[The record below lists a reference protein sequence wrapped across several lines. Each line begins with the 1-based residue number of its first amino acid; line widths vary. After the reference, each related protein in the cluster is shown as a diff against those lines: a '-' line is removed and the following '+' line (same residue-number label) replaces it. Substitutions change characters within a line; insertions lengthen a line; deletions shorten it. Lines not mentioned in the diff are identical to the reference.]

1 MKKNWKLI
9 VASVLLIGQIGQ
21 LINGNCSPF
30 VILIIIGL
38 IIWHFCSQ
46 SYTKN

>member
-9 VASVLLIGQIGQ
+9 IAGVLLIGQIGQ
-21 LINGNCSPF
+21 LMNGKCSLF
-30 VILIIIGL
+30 VILIIIGF

-46 SYTKN
+46 SFAKD